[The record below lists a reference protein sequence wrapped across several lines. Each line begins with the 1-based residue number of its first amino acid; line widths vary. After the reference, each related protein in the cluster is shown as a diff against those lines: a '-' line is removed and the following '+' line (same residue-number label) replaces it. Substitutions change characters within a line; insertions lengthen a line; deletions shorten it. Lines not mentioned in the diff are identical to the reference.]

1 MPFSQLFCLNAKAMS
16 FGAIFMAPVLVPY
29 IANLH
34 FIFTLHNLPQLA
46 ESRKRHNNLVT
57 FVTCLFYNI
66 VDSEVPMDS

>member
-1 MPFSQLFCLNAKAMS
+1 
-16 FGAIFMAPVLVPY
+16 MAPVLVPY